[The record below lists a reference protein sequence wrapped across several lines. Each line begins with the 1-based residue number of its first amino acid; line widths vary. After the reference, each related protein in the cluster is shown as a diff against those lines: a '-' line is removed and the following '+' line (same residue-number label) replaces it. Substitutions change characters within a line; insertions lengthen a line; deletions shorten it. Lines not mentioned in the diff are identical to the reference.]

1 MSDEPHD
8 TFRKFL
14 SIAAMPLTCSQV
26 GDITKYLHQLV
37 NEGNPN
43 ICTLPLPRHLL
54 RKFNTLYDKY
64 KNFKFFEQLKEN
76 RHLARRLVHM
86 VMACQENP
94 TSECANEPERFVA
107 DLLCTKCLN
116 TTLKDVEKKTR
127 HFRVR
132 TCGKETCAIVFESA
146 KPGVHT
152 WFADPF
158 TPEMREGFKIMA
170 LHIVGP
176 NNKIALDAERAFE
189 AGKLT
194 GYGLAS

>member
-1 MSDEPHD
+1 
-8 TFRKFL
+8 
-14 SIAAMPLTCSQV
+14 MPLTRSQV
-26 GDITKYLHQLV
+26 GVITEYLNQLV
-37 NEGNPN
+37 NEGDNN
-43 ICTLPLPRHLL
+43 ICTPPLPRHLK
-54 RKFNTLYDKY
+54 RKFNGLYKTY

-86 VMACQENP
+86 VMAFQENP
-94 TSECANEPERFVA
+94 TSECETERERFVA
-107 DLLCTKCLN
+107 DLLCTECLN

-158 TPEMREGFKIMA
+158 TPEMREGFKRMA

-176 NNKIALDAERAFE
+176 NNEIALDAKRAFE

-194 GYGLAS
+194 GYGIAS